1 MTSKVRAEE
10 INVFLAKAFGSE
22 KQNPRMEVT
31 HVGDGE
37 VTVRMPY
44 NEYMLRPGGVI
55 SGPTQMA
62 LADCAAYFAIFT
74 RTGIEPYAVTSNLN
88 INFLNACKAG
98 DVVAKARV
106 MKIGKKLAVIEVD
119 VREETMEEPA
129 SHSIVTYALP
139 SKRTSDGN

>member
-10 INVFLAKAFGSE
+10 INAFLTKAFGSE
-22 KQNPRMEVT
+22 RQNPRMEVT

-44 NEYMLRPGGVI
+44 DENMLRPGGVI

-98 DVVAKARV
+98 NVLAHGKVL
-106 MKIGKKLAVIEVD
+106 KIGKKLAVIEVD
-119 VREETMEEPA
+119 VREETMDEPA

-139 SKRTSDGN
+139 SKKMSDGN